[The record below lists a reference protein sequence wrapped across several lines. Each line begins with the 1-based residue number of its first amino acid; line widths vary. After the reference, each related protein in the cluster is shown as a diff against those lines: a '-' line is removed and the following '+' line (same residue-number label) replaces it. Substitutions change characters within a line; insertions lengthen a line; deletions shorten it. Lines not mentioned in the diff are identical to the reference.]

1 MSNFNLTTALST
13 YPLSF
18 EDTDIQV
25 IDRNGR
31 AWITAADLARALGY
45 KEANAV
51 TKIYNRRKD
60 EFTPDMTALV
70 TLQANEFNARPS
82 LALTP
87 LYGKTVRL
95 FSARGC
101 WSIAFISRAPK
112 AKAFRTW
119 VSDVLESLQDP
130 RAPQPVAPIQKTY
143 LPNADH
149 LSLRDTMMHPD
160 AFEKILNIA
169 ECMTGSHD
177 VSDWERAINKRAG
190 RMAAERLE
198 EMQMDAM
205 LGMRMLT
212 ESDHIGGFKTTVLPS
227 NARLLLDNEIAD
239 YIRSASGPR
248 MRMLPDI
255 IHACTERL
263 NELYELP
270 LHGLTDDEG

>member
-1 MSNFNLTTALST
+1 MLNSNLQAGTGFITFENTDMRIFDRGGRVWLS
-13 YPLSF
+13 
-18 EDTDIQV
+18 
-25 IDRNGR
+25 
-31 AWITAADLARALGY
+31 AADLARALGY
-45 KEANAV
+45 AKPSRVSELYQRN
-51 TKIYNRRKD
+51 KH
-60 EFTPDMTALV
+60 EFTDDMTQV
-70 TLQANEFNARPS
+70 ITLQPNEINEARS
-82 LALTP
+82 LGTASTLEQTAR
-87 LYGKTVRL
+87 V
-95 FSARGC
+95 FSSRGC
-101 WSIAFISRAPK
+101 HLIAMLSRTEK
-112 AKAFRTW
+112 AGMFRRW
-119 VSDVLESLQDP
+119 VLDVLENLNKPTTTPD
-130 RAPQPVAPIQKTY
+130 APQQKTY

-160 AFEKILNIA
+160 AFEKILDIA

-198 EMQMDAM
+198 EVQMDAM
-205 LGMRMLT
+205 MGVRMLT
-212 ESDHIGGFKTTVLPS
+212 ESDHIGGFKTTMLPN

>member
-1 MSNFNLTTALST
+1 MNNLNPSAVSIGQFVT
-13 YPLSF
+13 F
-18 EDTDIQV
+18 ENTDLRI
-25 IDRNGR
+25 IDRDGCV
-31 AWITAADLARALGY
+31 WLTGADLSRALGY
-45 KEANAV
+45 AKTTKV
-51 TKIYNRRKD
+51 TDLYNRNKH
-60 EFTPDMTALV
+60 EFSDDMTALV
-70 TLQANEFNARPS
+70 TLDANEINSIPNLGSAKAGP
-82 LALTP
+82 
-87 LYGKTVRL
+87 GKTRVY
-95 FSARGC
+95 SSRGC
-101 WSIAFISRAPK
+101 HLIAMLSRTEK
-112 AKAFRTW
+112 AGMFRRW
-119 VSDVLESLQDP
+119 ALDVLENLPSQN
-130 RAPQPVAPIQKTY
+130 APSQKTY

-160 AFEKILNIA
+160 AFEKILDIA

-198 EMQMDAM
+198 EVQMDAM
-205 LGMRMLT
+205 MGVRMLT
-212 ESDHIGGFKTTVLPS
+212 ESDHIGGFKTTMLPN

>member
-1 MSNFNLTTALST
+1 MSNTNLYNAFGSHALVFENTAVQ
-13 YPLSF
+13 
-18 EDTDIQV
+18 I
-25 IDRNGR
+25 IDRDGTP
-31 AWITAADLARALGY
+31 WLTAADLSRALGY
-45 KEANAV
+45 KELDAV
-51 TKIYNRRKD
+51 SKIYNRRKD
-60 EFTPDMTALV
+60 EFTDKMTTLI
-70 TLQANEFNARPS
+70 TLQANEINAAPS
-82 LALTP
+82 LAGVSSP
-87 LYGKTVRL
+87 DKTVRV
-95 FSARGC
+95 FSPRGC
-101 WSIAFISRAPK
+101 WTIGYFSRTEK
-112 AKAFRTW
+112 AKAFRSW
-119 VSDVLESLQDP
+119 VSDVLENLPSQN
-130 RAPQPVAPIQKTY
+130 APSQKTY

-160 AFEKILNIA
+160 AFERILNIA

-177 VSDWERAINKRAG
+177 VSDWERAIDKRAG

-198 EMQMDAM
+198 EMQLDAM

-270 LHGLTDDEG
+270 LHGLSDDEG

>member
-1 MSNFNLTTALST
+1 MLNSNLQAGTGFITFENTDMRIFDRGGRVWLS
-13 YPLSF
+13 
-18 EDTDIQV
+18 
-25 IDRNGR
+25 
-31 AWITAADLARALGY
+31 AADLARALGY
-45 KEANAV
+45 AKPSRVSELYQRN
-51 TKIYNRRKD
+51 KH
-60 EFTPDMTALV
+60 EFTDDMTQV
-70 TLQANEFNARPS
+70 ITLQPNEINEARS
-82 LALTP
+82 LGTASTLEQTAR
-87 LYGKTVRL
+87 V
-95 FSARGC
+95 FSSRGC
-101 WSIAFISRAPK
+101 HLIAMLSRTEK
-112 AKAFRTW
+112 AGMFRRW
-119 VSDVLESLQDP
+119 VLDVLENLPSQN
-130 RAPQPVAPIQKTY
+130 APSKKTY

-177 VSDWERAINKRAG
+177 VSDWERAIDKRAG

-198 EMQMDAM
+198 EVQMDAM
-205 LGMRMLT
+205 MGVRMLT
-212 ESDHIGGFKTTVLPS
+212 ESDHIGGFKTTMLPN

>member
-1 MSNFNLTTALST
+1 MSNSNLSAASSAEFVTFENADLRVINRDGSVWLS
-13 YPLSF
+13 
-18 EDTDIQV
+18 
-25 IDRNGR
+25 
-31 AWITAADLARALGY
+31 AADLSRALGY
-45 KEANAV
+45 SRSDAV
-51 TKIYNRRKD
+51 TKVYDRNSH
-60 EFTPDMTALV
+60 EFAGGMTQV
-70 TLQANEFNARPS
+70 ITLQTNELAGNPS
-82 LALTP
+82 LGVTQHLET
-87 LYGKTVRL
+87 KVRV
-95 FSARGC
+95 FSPRGC
-101 WSIAFISRAPK
+101 HLIAMLSRTEK
-112 AKAFRTW
+112 AGMFRRW
-119 VSDVLESLQDP
+119 VLDVLENLPSQN
-130 RAPQPVAPIQKTY
+130 APSQKTY

-177 VSDWERAINKRAG
+177 VSDWERAIDKRAG

-198 EMQMDAM
+198 EMQLDAM